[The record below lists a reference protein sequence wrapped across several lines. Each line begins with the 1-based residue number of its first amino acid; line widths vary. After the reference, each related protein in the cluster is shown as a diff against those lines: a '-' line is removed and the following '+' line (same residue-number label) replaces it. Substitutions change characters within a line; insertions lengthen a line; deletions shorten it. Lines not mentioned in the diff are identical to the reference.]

1 VRLRNS
7 RAVSAFK
14 ASGMPNL
21 PTSTHAMHANDR
33 TASRD
38 RRQPIVHHKSQ
49 DEPAI
54 YMMVRDVRDL

>member
-1 VRLRNS
+1 VRFRNS

-33 TASRD
+33 TGPHR
-38 RRQPIVHHKSQ
+38 
-49 DEPAI
+49 AI
-54 YMMVRDVRDL
+54 EDSPSFITRVKMSPRFT